1 VDLMA
6 DIGAT
11 NTRCALLDDKGKEL
25 AGEVF
30 QNGDFTGVTGLL
42 KIYLDHRR
50 ASDRPKRAALAVAAP
65 ILGDE
70 VQMINI
76 DWRFSQSALKE
87 ELGLTKLTVVND
99 FAAIAW
105 GLPHL
110 GPGDLRS
117 IGRGKAA
124 ARATLLGV
132 GPGTGL
138 GVAAL
143 VPAMDGWAVMTGE
156 GGHANIAATNR
167 EEAEV
172 IERIRDRHGGHCGA
186 ERVLSGPGL
195 VNVYVALAELAGR
208 GQPTVT
214 PSDVTAL
221 AKQGEP
227 LARKAQSMFFAF
239 LGAVAGDL
247 ALTTG
252 ARGGVFIAGG
262 IVPKVLD
269 AFVKSDFRARF
280 EAKDGYGAYMA
291 GIPTHVITTPL
302 PAFRGLKTLLGY
314 R

>member
-11 NTRCALLDDKGKEL
+11 NTRCALLDDKGNEL
-25 AGEVF
+25 AAEVF
-30 QNGDFTGVTGLL
+30 QNADFTGVTGLL

-70 VQMINI
+70 VRMINI

-87 ELGLTKLTVVND
+87 QLGLTKLTVVND

-110 GPGDLRS
+110 GPGDLRA
-117 IGRGKAA
+117 IGRGKSA
-124 ARATLLGV
+124 ARATLLSV

-143 VPAMDGWAVMTGE
+143 VPATDGWTVLSGE
-156 GGHANIAATNR
+156 AGHANLPATNR
-167 EEAEV
+167 EEADV
-172 IERIRDRHGGHCGA
+172 IEQIRQRFDGHCSA

-195 VNVYVALAELAGR
+195 VNLYIALAELAGR

-221 AKQGEP
+221 ARQGEP
-227 LARKAQSMFFAF
+227 LARKAQAMFFGF
-239 LGAVAGDL
+239 LGSVAGDL
-247 ALTTG
+247 ALATG

-262 IVPKVLD
+262 IVPQVLD
-269 AFVKSDFRARF
+269 AFAKSDFRARF
-280 EAKDGYGAYMA
+280 EAKDAYGDYMA
-291 GIPTHVITTPL
+291 GIATHVITAPL